1 MKLNEINSNYIFYTE
16 IELSEGEFIKLRE
29 PSIEELDGM
38 NKAEDKERINELSK
52 LFPICLVDH
61 SFKKNDDDNKKA
73 SNEEVYKELRQ
84 SSSLFMEIIT
94 IWMNSLPFNKRLKKK
109 QKLETSSK

>member
-1 MKLNEINSNYIFYTE
+1 MKLSEINNKYVFYTD
-16 IELSEGEFIKLRE
+16 IDLGDGEFVKLRE
-29 PSIEELDGM
+29 PSIQELDGM
-38 NKAEDKERINELSK
+38 NKVKDEERITELSK
-52 LFPICLVDH
+52 LFTPCLIDH

-84 SSSLFMEIIT
+84 SGSLFMEIIT
-94 IWMNSLPFNKRLKKK
+94 IWMEALPFNKRLGNG